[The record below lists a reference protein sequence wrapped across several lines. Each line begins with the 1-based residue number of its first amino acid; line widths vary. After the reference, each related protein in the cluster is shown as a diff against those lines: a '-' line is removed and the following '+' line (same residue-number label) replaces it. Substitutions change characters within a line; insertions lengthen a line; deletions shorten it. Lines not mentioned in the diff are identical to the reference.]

1 MAAAAAVAA
10 YVLDLLADV
19 AVDHEGHVVV
29 VMLVLV
35 LVLLLLPAVQSH
47 HPGQAEALVLRLLHP
62 RGRAAAPDA
71 VQDCRIHHRHD
82 EDEDDG
88 GDDDGGGED
97 ERASEQDRARARARA
112 RGLRAP
118 YRHSV
123 ELCSA
128 GVCLKSQTL
137 QWCDECHTHTH

>member
-29 VMLVLV
+29 VVVVTLVLV
-35 LVLLLLPAVQSH
+35 LVVLLLPAAQSH

-88 GDDDGGGED
+88 GDDDDDDGGGGD
-97 ERASEQDRARARARA
+97 ERASEQDRARARA
-112 RGLRAP
+112 LRAP

-137 QWCDECHTHTH
+137 QW